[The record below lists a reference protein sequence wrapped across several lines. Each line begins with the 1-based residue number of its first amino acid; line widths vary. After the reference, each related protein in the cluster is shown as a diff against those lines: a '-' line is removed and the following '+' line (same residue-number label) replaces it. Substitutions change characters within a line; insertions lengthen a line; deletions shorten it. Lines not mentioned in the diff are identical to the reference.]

1 MPRRAVLLLVG
12 LAAFAGVVFAITLW
26 ATLSGNAGQQRGLVI
41 HSEIDDD
48 VVVRLADGRS
58 AELGPSGDRER
69 AFVVK
74 RDEYPSTIRVETP
87 AGELLFEREF
97 EYSYFADAEFR
108 ISFDTRGFY
117 ATGDLREPIRTPM
130 SLGLTE

>member
-1 MPRRAVLLLVG
+1 MLIG

-26 ATLSGNAGQQRGLVI
+26 ATFSGNAGQQRGLVI

-48 VVVRLADGRS
+48 VIVRLADGRS
-58 AELGPSGDRER
+58 AALGPAGDRER

-87 AGELLFEREF
+87 SGDLLFEREF
-97 EYSYFADAEFR
+97 AYRVFSDAEFR
-108 ISFDTRGFY
+108 ISFDRRGFF
-117 ATGDLREPIRTPM
+117 ATGDLREPERTPT
-130 SLGLTE
+130 S

>member
-1 MPRRAVLLLVG
+1 MLLLVG

-41 HSEIDDD
+41 HTEIDDD
-48 VVVRLADGRS
+48 VIVRLADGRT

-74 RDEYPSTIRVETP
+74 RDEYPATIRVETR

-97 EYSYFADAEFR
+97 EYQDLSQAEFR
-108 ISFDTRGFY
+108 LSFDTRGFF
-117 ATGDLREPIRTPM
+117 ATSDLREPERTPAP
-130 SLGLTE
+130 

>member
-1 MPRRAVLLLVG
+1 MLIG

-26 ATLSGNAGQQRGLVI
+26 ATFSGNAGQQRGLVI

-58 AELGPSGDRER
+58 AELGPNGDRER

-74 RDEYPSTIRVETP
+74 REEYPAPIRVETRD
-87 AGELLFEREF
+87 GDVLFEREF
-97 EYSYFADAEFR
+97 EYSEFSAAEFR
-108 ISFDTRGFY
+108 LSFDRRGFF
-117 ATGDLREPIRTPM
+117 ATSDLREPERTPAP
-130 SLGLTE
+130 